1 MRLVRVQSWIRAK
14 AVSVLNSHITLV
26 SSLLAIGKSKG
37 VLLAGKEA
45 ATSISV
51 LLVPREVGIE
61 AKEGHLRQ

>member
-1 MRLVRVQSWIRAK
+1 
-14 AVSVLNSHITLV
+14 VSVLDSHITLI
-26 SSLLAIGKSKG
+26 SSLLAIGESKG
-37 VLLAGKEA
+37 VLLASKEA